1 MQKKNYIRPMA
12 QGISLTFEAHILDS
26 SAGNTQTFQLNKS
39 EDTKVSSSSDA
50 WSQKKTDIWSNW
62 EE

>member
-1 MQKKNYIRPMA
+1 MQKKNYIRPTA
-12 QGISLTFEAHILDS
+12 QGISLTLEAHILDGRGS
-26 SAGNTQTFQLNKS
+26 TQTFQLNKS
-39 EDTKVSSSSDA
+39 ENSQVPSSPEA

>member
-1 MQKKNYIRPMA
+1 MQKKYYIRPTA
-12 QGISLTFEAHILDS
+12 QGISLTLEAHILDS
-26 SAGNTQTFQLNKS
+26 SGSTQTFQLNKS

>member
-1 MQKKNYIRPMA
+1 MQKKNYIRPTA
-12 QGISLTFEAHILDS
+12 QCISLTLEAHILDS
-26 SAGNTQTFQLNKS
+26 STRTFQLNKS

>member
-1 MQKKNYIRPMA
+1 MQKKNYIRPTA
-12 QGISLTFEAHILDS
+12 QGISLTLEAHILDGS
-26 SAGNTQTFQLNKS
+26 TRTFQLNKS
-39 EDTKVSSSSDA
+39 EDNKVSSSSDA

>member
-1 MQKKNYIRPMA
+1 MA
-12 QGISLTFEAHILDS
+12 QGISLTLEAHILDGS
-26 SAGNTQTFQLNKS
+26 GSTQTFQLNKS
-39 EDTKVSSSSDA
+39 ENNKVSSSSDA

>member
-1 MQKKNYIRPMA
+1 MA
-12 QGISLTFEAHILDS
+12 QGISLTLEAHILDG

>member
-1 MQKKNYIRPMA
+1 MQKKNYIRPTA
-12 QGISLTFEAHILDS
+12 QGISLTLEAHILDGS
-26 SAGNTQTFQLNKS
+26 TRTFQLNKS

-50 WSQKKTDIWSNW
+50 WSQKKSDIWSKW

>member
-1 MQKKNYIRPMA
+1 MQKKNYIRPTA
-12 QGISLTFEAHILDS
+12 QGISLTLEAHILDGS
-26 SAGNTQTFQLNKS
+26 TQTFQLNKS

>member
-1 MQKKNYIRPMA
+1 MQKKNYIRPTA
-12 QGISLTFEAHILDS
+12 QGISLTLEAHILDGS
-26 SAGNTQTFQLNKS
+26 TRTFQLNKS

-50 WSQKKTDIWSNW
+50 WSQKKSDIWSNW

>member
-1 MQKKNYIRPMA
+1 MQKKNYICPTA
-12 QGISLTFEAHILDS
+12 QGISLTLEAHILDS
-26 SAGNTQTFQLNKS
+26 SGSTQTFQLNKS

>member
-1 MQKKNYIRPMA
+1 MQKKNYIRPTA
-12 QGISLTFEAHILDS
+12 QGISLTLEAHILDGS
-26 SAGNTQTFQLNKS
+26 TRTFQLNKS

>member
-1 MQKKNYIRPMA
+1 MQKKNYIRPTA
-12 QGISLTFEAHILDS
+12 QGISLTLEAHILDGS
-26 SAGNTQTFQLNKS
+26 GSTQTFQLNKS
-39 EDTKVSSSSDA
+39 ENNKVSSSSDA

>member
-12 QGISLTFEAHILDS
+12 QGISLTLEAHILDGS
-26 SAGNTQTFQLNKS
+26 TQTLQLNKS
-39 EDTKVSSSSDA
+39 ENTKVSSSSDA

>member
-1 MQKKNYIRPMA
+1 MQKKNYIRPTA
-12 QGISLTFEAHILDS
+12 QGISLTLEAHILDS
-26 SAGNTQTFQLNKS
+26 STTTLQLNKS
-39 EDTKVSSSSDA
+39 EDNKVSSSSDA

>member
-1 MQKKNYIRPMA
+1 MQKKNYIRPTA
-12 QGISLTFEAHILDS
+12 QGISLTLEAHILDS
-26 SAGNTQTFQLNKS
+26 STQTFQLNKS

>member
-1 MQKKNYIRPMA
+1 MQKKNYIRPTA
-12 QGISLTFEAHILDS
+12 QGISLTLEAHILDGS
-26 SAGNTQTFQLNKS
+26 TRTFQLNKS
-39 EDTKVSSSSDA
+39 ENTKVSSSSDA

>member
-12 QGISLTFEAHILDS
+12 QGISLTLEAHILDGS
-26 SAGNTQTFQLNKS
+26 TRTFQLNKS